1 MDDVIAA
8 ASSSTTTITS
18 QINQEDSITVTS
30 GLSTVSMS
38 TPTKEIVPSNSSAA
52 VTSVF
57 QTSETGVLDNSKV
70 LVKASSSNQSV
81 TTTTSSATTI
91 TSIVSPIVIP
101 SFKVGM
107 GSMNKET
114 NVADI
119 KNEISHP
126 DLGPPTTVFPT
137 HQPVQGIYLSKII
150 G

>member
-30 GLSTVSMS
+30 GLSTVSVS
-38 TPTKEIVPSNSSAA
+38 TPTKEALPSNSSIAA
-52 VTSVF
+52 SSVF
-57 QTSETGVLDNSKV
+57 PTSDPVVLENSKV
-70 LVKASSSNQSV
+70 IVKDPSSNQSV

-107 GSMNKET
+107 GTINQET
-114 NVADI
+114 NVTEN
-119 KNEISHP
+119 KSEISNP
-126 DLGPPTTVFPT
+126 NVVNPTNAFSSY
-137 HQPVQGIYLSKII
+137 QPVQGIYL
-150 G
+150 

>member
-38 TPTKEIVPSNSSAA
+38 TPTKEALPSNSLIAA
-52 VTSVF
+52 SSVF
-57 QTSETGVLDNSKV
+57 PTSEPGVLDNSKV
-70 LVKASSSNQSV
+70 IVNAPSSNQSV

-107 GSMNKET
+107 GTINKET
-114 NVADI
+114 NVTEN
-119 KNEISHP
+119 KSEISHP
-126 DLGPPTTVFPT
+126 NLVNPTNAFSS
-137 HQPVQGIYLSKII
+137 HQPVQGIYL
-150 G
+150 

>member
-38 TPTKEIVPSNSSAA
+38 TPTKEILPSNSSPAA
-52 VTSVF
+52 TSVF

-70 LVKASSSNQSV
+70 IVKASSSNQSV

-107 GSMNKET
+107 GTINKET
-114 NVADI
+114 NVTEN
-119 KNEISHP
+119 KSEISHP
-126 DLGPPTTVFPT
+126 NLVNPTNAFSS
-137 HQPVQGIYLSKII
+137 HQPVQGIYL
-150 G
+150 